1 MMTRLL
7 LSAHKDI
14 TGLER
19 DGSLLGIKLKSDH
32 LLAWVLLI
40 ETLEVGLLVPEPCSF
55 FIWAT
60 KIWEVRLLQLRL
72 KEA

>member
-1 MMTRLL
+1 MMITLL

-14 TGLER
+14 TELGKG
-19 DGSLLGIKLKSDH
+19 GSLLAINLKSDP
-32 LLAWVLLI
+32 LLTRVLPI
-40 ETLEVGLLVPEPCSF
+40 ETLEPGLLVPEPCSF

>member
-1 MMTRLL
+1 MTRLL

-40 ETLEVGLLVPEPCSF
+40 ETLEVGPQAPEPC
-55 FIWAT
+55 
-60 KIWEVRLLQLRL
+60 
-72 KEA
+72 